1 MPQQIPQDDL
11 KVEKIAKKHKT
22 ILEAFKTDNIDLRK
36 FIVEDALRNQELS
49 IYNTYLWFY
58 KPKDELVAYITILA
72 DAVGIHG
79 TALSEYFQDKG
90 IHYKTLPALKIGRVC
105 VHKDYSGKGIG
116 THMIDF
122 ATVKALNLSEEVG
135 CRFISTDA
143 KREAVRFYRKNEFE
157 ILKARE
163 KGTISMCFDIAKQ
176 IEIRQKRL
184 L

>member
-1 MPQQIPQDDL
+1 MPEQIPQDDL
-11 KVEKIAKKHKT
+11 KVEKISEKHKT
-22 ILEAFKTDNIDLRK
+22 VLEAFKTDNIDLRK
-36 FIVEDALRNQELS
+36 FLVEDALRNQKLS
-49 IYNTYLWFY
+49 ISNTYLWFY
-58 KPKDELVAYITILA
+58 KPKDEFVAYITILA

-79 TALSEYFQDKG
+79 TALSKYFQGKG

-116 THMIDF
+116 THMIEF

-135 CRFISTDA
+135 CRFISADA
-143 KREAVRFYRKNEFE
+143 KRDAVHFYKKNGFE

-163 KGTISMCFDIAKQ
+163 KGTIPMCFDIVKQ
-176 IEIRQKRL
+176 IEIRQKQL